1 MYKLGR
7 FENAVIFWQKALALN
22 LCETSKHLSQLA
34 NTLINL
40 GKLDEAIRCYQILSD
55 FVTTYFQQISQVESS
70 SLSITISFS
79 ELYYDLGIYLEEM
92 GDLEKAI
99 TCYRHA
105 FQISKRE
112 SS

>member
-1 MYKLGR
+1 
-7 FENAVIFWQKALALN
+7 
-22 LCETSKHLSQLA
+22 
-34 NTLINL
+34 
-40 GKLDEAIRCYQILSD
+40 LDEAIRCYQILSD
-55 FVTTYFQQISQVESS
+55 FVTTDFQQISQVEP
-70 SLSITISFS
+70 SLPITISFS